1 MKMFALILCMVV
13 GSAFAA
19 EVKVLDIPALTQQT
33 VVGSFGWNEKLERV
47 WVELTVTETYRNDDS
62 YTGDFYRAKV
72 DGLTYDAHTKTANL
86 DIEGQL
92 VECAAVRQRGVLVFR
107 HNYLKATNC
116 SFKSKVVTVLHDNG
130 YEIEKRSRLQVF
142 LVTK

>member
-1 MKMFALILCMVV
+1 MKMFALALCLVV

-19 EVKVLDIPALTQQT
+19 EVKVLDIPTYSHKRADAT
-33 VVGSFGWNEKLERV
+33 FGWNEKLERV
-47 WVELTVTETYRNDDS
+47 WVEITVSDAYSTSDYDS
-62 YTGDFYRAKV
+62 SEFHRTKV
-72 DGLTYDAHTKTANL
+72 EGLTFDAQTQTANL
-86 DIEGQL
+86 DIDGQL

-116 SFKSKVVTVLHDNG
+116 TFKSKVVTVLHDNG
-130 YEIEKRSRLQVF
+130 YEVEKHTRLQVF